1 MGSEEMTMPPFG
13 LELREKEFCM
23 RKGSMFLN
31 HGSFGMVPRRI
42 KDVQKSYID
51 KMDDHPDDWFRRNNL
66 GKWKAGRDAIAM
78 FVNANPEDVVLVQ
91 NATTGI
97 NTILKSLNLK
107 EGDGI
112 LATDNT
118 YPAIQFT
125 CEHVKTSI
133 NGAKYHMMGVKYPIE
148 NEDDVVD
155 QYRQFL
161 SSNPN
166 VRLAV
171 IDHITS
177 STAVVMPI
185 KKIIQVCREHNVMS
199 MIDGAHAP
207 GQVPIDMKDLDPD
220 FYTGNLHKWA
230 YTPRGCALLYVR
242 KEHHAWV
249 RPLVTS
255 WYYLKEFTMEFFMQG
270 TRDDCAYVTVPDAL
284 QFYDDLGGMTAI
296 TGHNSSL
303 LDILTERMVTE
314 WGTDKLPIPRDME
327 APCLRMV
334 RLPKMD
340 GYDITTAEAYRL
352 MDDLF
357 YEHDIQVQLFCVLD
371 SLFVRLSAN
380 VYNYADEYSV
390 FINLIRDVSQNKR
403 PMCLERISAK
413 SSENSDMPFSAK

>member
-1 MGSEEMTMPPFG
+1 MGSEEMTLPPFG
-13 LELREKEFCM
+13 QEMREKEFCM

-31 HGSFGMVPRRI
+31 HGSFGTVPKRV
-42 KDVQKSYID
+42 KDIQKRYID

-66 GKWKAGRDAIAM
+66 GKWKEGRDAIAA
-78 FVNANPEDVVLVQ
+78 FVNADSEDVVLVQ
-91 NATTGI
+91 NATTGV
-97 NTILKSLNLK
+97 NTVLKSINFK
-107 EGDGI
+107 ENDAI

-125 CEHVKTSI
+125 CEHAKAANSGSQYYKMDI
-133 NGAKYHMMGVKYPIE
+133 NYPIIS
-148 NEDDVVD
+148 EDDVVE

-161 SSNPN
+161 SSHPH

-185 KKIIQVCREHNVMS
+185 KKIIKLCREHDVMS

-207 GQVPIDMKDLDPD
+207 GQVPIDLKDLDPD

-242 KEHHAWV
+242 REHHAWI

-270 TRDDCAYVTVPDAL
+270 TRDDCAYVTVTDAL
-284 QFYDDLGGMTAI
+284 KFYEDLGGMTAI
-296 TGHNSSL
+296 TGYNSSL
-303 LDILTERMVTE
+303 LDLVTDRMVTE
-314 WGTDKLPIPRDME
+314 WGTGKLPIPRDME
-327 APCLRMV
+327 APCMKMI
-334 RLPKMD
+334 RLPHMD
-340 GYDITTAEAYRL
+340 LYDVTTAEAYRL

-357 YEHDIQVQLFCVLD
+357 YEHDIQVQIFCVLD
-371 SLFVRLSAN
+371 NLYVRLSAN
-380 VYNYADEYSV
+380 VYNHTEEYSL
-390 FINLIRDVSQNKR
+390 FINLIRDVSLNKR
-403 PMCLERISAK
+403 PMCLKRK
-413 SSENSDMPFSAK
+413 SEKSPGNSDMPFSEK